1 MRLFTD
7 LSPELKSEVDDVVET
22 IQTMLLVKHSEYLSV
37 SRHSMSFPHR
47 LLGGAAPMGK
57 GGVARRVCV
66 SPHLSHGSVSS
77 TQTVTTGSCS
87 NKEKE
92 CVLPGYGG
100 VAAAKNEQMSLRR
113 FLV

>member
-1 MRLFTD
+1 MCLFTD
-7 LSPELKSEVDDVVET
+7 LPPELKSEVDDVVET

-37 SRHSMSFPHR
+37 SRLSMSFAHR
-47 LLGGAAPMGK
+47 LLGGAAPTGK
-57 GGVARRVCV
+57 GGAMRRVCV

-77 TQTVTTGSCS
+77 TQTVTAGACS

-92 CVLPGYGG
+92 CVLPVYGG

-113 FLV
+113 LLV